1 MLDIDVTPTR
11 KIVKYIQGS
20 KVEQT
25 RSNPGTFSLRN
36 SSIVTT
42 LHFTRVTPDPC
53 DLSSPSLFFSPTWY
67 VVCVFTPGTRL
78 FHAFPLIHRETRGKK
93 QRRSYSQP
101 RWRLLR
107 QRSAAQSRTWHG
119 FFLRRR
125 FTHRDQAWICYS
137 RDSRGSNG
145 DLKCPWSLSRRETR
159 TKALNL
165 SSLRLQF
172 LLDEFFS
179 LKHIGHLFHPIP
191 YLLFLPA

>member
-1 MLDIDVTPTR
+1 MLDIDATLTR
-11 KIVKYIQGS
+11 KIVKYIRGS
-20 KVEQT
+20 KAEQT
-25 RSNPGTFSLRN
+25 RSKPWNIFSSKFFYRYDSPFYTCNSWSLR
-36 SSIVTT
+36 SFFPFSFLFSHLVRR
-42 LHFTRVTPDPC
+42 LRVQEQDC
-53 DLSSPSLFFSPTWY
+53 SM
-67 VVCVFTPGTRL
+67 R
-78 FHAFPLIHRETRGKK
+78 FHWFIARREE
-93 QRRSYSQP
+93 RSNEEASQP